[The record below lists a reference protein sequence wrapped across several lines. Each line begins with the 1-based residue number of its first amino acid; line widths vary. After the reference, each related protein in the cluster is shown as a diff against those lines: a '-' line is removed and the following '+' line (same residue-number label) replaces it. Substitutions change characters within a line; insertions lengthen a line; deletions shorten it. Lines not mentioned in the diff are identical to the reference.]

1 MTVMTTE
8 GKNTGLRVA
17 LAFGVVAAT
26 IEMGIVL
33 WMMYC

>member
-1 MTVMTTE
+1 MNE
-8 GKNTGLRVA
+8 GKAGRTALRGA
-17 LAFGVVAAT
+17 IAFGVIAAT